1 MLVTV
6 ILFGILPG
14 IVALGF
20 IVISV
25 RSILR
30 AISIK
35 QLALGIPVVLTA
47 IFSLFVLERMF
58 LQAAW
63 PTFLPHLAIVAIT
76 PLTAL
81 QWHLA
86 RGRGSH
92 VAHTRLFI
100 IGVVLLLVSVP
111 PLAFMVREFA
121 VTRMAAKR
129 YSTEHIR
136 SREPGMAGGALRAE
150 IGGHVVALEDD
161 QPVDTNGDARVEGV
175 VRILI
180 DGRDYSTNSP
190 VDIRL
195 NSRDA
200 NRYWGFAYLMRLLD
214 HRQGTQQLVVAQSL
228 RDGRYRTLTVS
239 ANGNVVED
247 QFSYGERCDP
257 AIRAILID
265 SVTPSPSG
273 FCSADERQFSA
284 VFYPVMYSWVSFAL
298 GLGCLIDARVARR
311 ATSSPIPL
319 TASASGVVSDL
330 RK

>member
-1 MLVTV
+1 MLLTV
-6 ILFGILPG
+6 ILFGVLPG
-14 IVALGF
+14 IAALGI

-30 AISIK
+30 AVSIT

-47 IFSLFVLERMF
+47 MWSLFVLERIF

-63 PTFLPHLAIVAIT
+63 PTYLPHIAIVAIA

-86 RGRGSH
+86 RGRASP
-92 VAHTRLFI
+92 VADTPLFI
-100 IGVVLLLVSVP
+100 IGAVLLLVSVP
-111 PLAFMVREFA
+111 PFVLMIREFA
-121 VTRMAAKR
+121 MTRMAANR
-129 YSTEHIR
+129 YSTEHIQ

-161 QPVDTNGDARVEGV
+161 QSVDTNGDPRVEGV

-190 VDIRL
+190 VEIRL

-200 NRYWGFAYLMRLLD
+200 NRYWGYVYLTRLLD
-214 HRQGTQQLVVAQSL
+214 RREGTQQLVVAQSL

-247 QFSYGERCDP
+247 RFRYGERCDP
-257 AIRAILID
+257 AVRAILID

-273 FCSADERQFSA
+273 LCSADERQWSA
-284 VFYPVMYSWVSFAL
+284 VLYPVVYPWVSLAL
-298 GLGCLIDARVARR
+298 GMGFLIDARAVRR
-311 ATSSPIPL
+311 PL
-319 TASASGVVSDL
+319 L
-330 RK
+330 PLL